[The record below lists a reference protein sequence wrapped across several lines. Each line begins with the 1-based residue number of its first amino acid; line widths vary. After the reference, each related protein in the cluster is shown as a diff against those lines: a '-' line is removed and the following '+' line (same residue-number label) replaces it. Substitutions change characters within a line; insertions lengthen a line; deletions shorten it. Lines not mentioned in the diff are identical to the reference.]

1 MLLVLLL
8 LSLAP
13 AAAPTHDLLF
23 MGPSDTR
30 EPWGLQY
37 PLATPVQPL
46 PSVPPTPPTMD
57 LLAALEPSPL
67 PAHAAEGFELFHLNG
82 TALLFSTTRDFRTFS
97 EPRRVFTLPTVD
109 GWKVTPKTVGR
120 SGDGR
125 RYVFLAF
132 CANAAAGKC
141 GKPPSI
147 PGEGV
152 HAFVSTDVRS
162 PHTTTPHTP
171 RLGTAPRRCS
181 CFDGRVACVHTHMHP
196 PRCSCFTGDDNV
208 LVGAA

>member
-1 MLLVLLL
+1 MAATPAMLVLLL

-82 TALLFSTTRDFRTFS
+82 TALLFSTTRDFVTFS
-97 EPRRVFTLPTVD
+97 QPRRVFTLPAAAMD

-162 PHTTTPHTP
+162 PHAHPTTPPSHSP
-171 RLGTAPRRCS
+171 LLLPAARCS
-181 CFDGRVACVHTHMHP
+181 CQLFAAPASRV
-196 PRCSCFTGDDNV
+196 CS
-208 LVGAA
+208 